1 MGANKSCLS
10 PLVTLPMSKSL
21 RIIPLGG
28 VGEIGKNM
36 TAFEYADDSSADDA
50 ILVVDAGMM
59 FPEAHM
65 LGVDLV
71 IPDISYLLENR
82 DKVLGIIITHGHEDH
97 IGALPYILPRLNVPL
112 YATKLTAG
120 LIQVKLKLHKIR
132 DATINVIQERDT
144 FSLGPF
150 TIETFHVSHSI
161 PDGVGMAL
169 TTPIGT
175 VVHSGDFKFDP
186 NPVDGEMSDF
196 AKLAELGT
204 RGVLALLSDSTN
216 ADSPGHTPSEQ
227 VIADTFARVFALA
240 DGRIIVATFASNIS
254 RIQQAIDAAK
264 RFERKV
270 CIVGRSIQDN
280 VKMSVELGYLDV
292 DPNRFIRA
300 DELDDYAASEILI
313 VCTGGQGEPTSALTK
328 MANREHKQV
337 SLKKGDTVILSSSAI
352 PGNEEMVNKTLNN
365 LFREGATVY
374 YDRFLD
380 VHVSGHASQEEQK
393 WMLNLVHPKY
403 FIPIHGEYRH
413 LVIHGRL
420 AEALGYR
427 SDQVLIVENGDVV
440 EFDAQQRAHIL
451 REQVNAADV
460 LVDGIGIGDIGAVVL
475 RDRHHLAQDG
485 FFIAMLGIN
494 MRTGEIVFGPEIE
507 TRGFVYNPEAES
519 TIEGAKQIIRN
530 AVAASAHDTGLS
542 TTLKQ
547 VLSEYLYKTTRRRPM
562 VIPVVTE
569 L

>member
-1 MGANKSCLS
+1 
-10 PLVTLPMSKSL
+10 MSKKLS
-21 RIIPLGG
+21 IIPLGG

-36 TAFEYADDSSADDA
+36 TAFEYDGA
-50 ILVVDAGMM
+50 ILVIDAGMM
-59 FPEAHM
+59 FPESHM

-71 IPDISYLLENR
+71 IPDISYLLEHR
-82 DKVLGIIITHGHEDH
+82 EQVLGIIITHGHEDH

-120 LIQVKLKLHKIR
+120 LIQVKLKLNKVR
-132 DATINVIQERDT
+132 DATINLIQGRDT
-144 FSLGPF
+144 FQLGPF
-150 TIETFHVSHSI
+150 TVETFHVSHSI
-161 PDGVGMAL
+161 PDGIGMAL
-169 TTPIGT
+169 TTPLGT

-196 AKLAELGT
+196 AKLAELGG
-204 RGVLALLSDSTN
+204 RGVLALMSDSTN

-227 VIADTFARVFALA
+227 VIQETFTRVFALA
-240 DGRIIVATFASNIS
+240 EGRVIVATFASNIS
-254 RIQQAIDAAK
+254 RIQQAINTAQ

-270 CIVGRSIQDN
+270 CVIGRSIQDN
-280 VKMSVELGYLDV
+280 VKMAVELGYLEV

-300 DELDDYAASEILI
+300 DELDDYASGEILI

-337 SLKKGDTVILSSSAI
+337 TLRKGDTVILSSSAI
-352 PGNEEMVNKTLNN
+352 PGNEEMVNQTLNN
-365 LFREGATVY
+365 LFREGANVY

-393 WMLNLVHPKY
+393 WMINLVRPKY

-420 AEALGYR
+420 AESLGYR
-427 SDQVLIVENGDVV
+427 PDQVLVIENGDVV
-440 EFDAQQRAHIL
+440 EFDEQGKAHVQR
-451 REQVNAADV
+451 ESVSAADV
-460 LVDGIGIGDIGAVVL
+460 LVDGLGIGDIGAVVL

-485 FFIAMLGIN
+485 FFIAMLGIDR
-494 MRTGEIVFGPEIE
+494 RTGEIIFGPEIE

-519 TIEGAKQIIRN
+519 IIEGAKQTIRDSI
-530 AVAASAHDTGLS
+530 ASSAHDTGLS

-547 VLSEYLYKTTRRRPM
+547 VLGEYLYKTTRRRPM

>member
-1 MGANKSCLS
+1 MSNK
-10 PLVTLPMSKSL
+10 L

-36 TAFEYADDSSADDA
+36 TVFEYDDS
-50 ILVVDAGMM
+50 ILVLDAGMM
-59 FPEAHM
+59 FPDAHM

-82 DKVLGIIITHGHEDH
+82 ERVLGIIVSHGHEDH

-120 LIQVKLKLHKIR
+120 LIQVKLKLHKVR
-132 DATINVIQERDT
+132 DATINVIKERDT
-144 FSLGPF
+144 LQLGPF
-150 TIETFHVSHSI
+150 TVETFHVSHSI
-161 PDGVGMAL
+161 PDGIGTAL
-169 TTPIGT
+169 TTPVGT
-175 VVHSGDFKFDP
+175 IVHSGDFKFDP
-186 NPVDGEMSDF
+186 DPADGEMTDF
-196 AKLAELGT
+196 AKLAEFGT

-216 ADSPGHTPSEQ
+216 ADSPGHTPSER
-227 VIADTFARVFALA
+227 IIGDTFARVFALA
-240 DGRIIVATFASNIS
+240 EGRIIVATFASNIS
-254 RIQQAIDAAK
+254 RIQQAIDAAQ
-264 RFERKV
+264 RFERRV

-280 VKMSVELGYLDV
+280 VKMSVELGYLQV

-300 DELDDYAASEILI
+300 DELDDYSDAEILI
-313 VCTGGQGEPTSALTK
+313 VCTGGQGEPASALTK
-328 MANREHKQV
+328 MGNREHKQV
-337 SLKKGDTVILSSSAI
+337 TLKKGDTVILSASAI

-374 YDRFLD
+374 YDRFMD

-393 WMLNLVHPKY
+393 WMIQLVRPKY
-403 FIPIHGEYRH
+403 FIPVHGEYRH

-420 AEALGYR
+420 AESLGY
-427 SDQVLIVENGDVV
+427 QPENVLVVEKGDVI
-440 EFDAQQRAHIL
+440 EFDLQGRGHVARGLVA
-451 REQVNAADV
+451 AADV
-460 LVDGIGIGDIGAVVL
+460 LVDGLGIGDIGNVVL
-475 RDRHHLAQDG
+475 RDRHQLAQDG
-485 FFIAMLGIN
+485 FFIAMLGIDL
-494 MRTGEIVFGPEIE
+494 RTGEIVFGPEIE

-519 TIEGAKQIIRN
+519 LIEGAKQTIRD

-542 TTLKQ
+542 ATLKQ
-547 VLSEYLYKTTRRRPM
+547 VLGEYLYKTTRRRPM

>member
-1 MGANKSCLS
+1 
-10 PLVTLPMSKSL
+10 MSKTL

-36 TAFEYADDSSADDA
+36 TALEYRDDLDANDA
-50 ILVVDAGMM
+50 ILIIDAGMM

-71 IPDISYLLENR
+71 IPDIAYLLENR
-82 DKVLGIIITHGHEDH
+82 AKVLGIVITHGHEDH

-112 YATKLTAG
+112 YATRLTAG
-120 LIQVKLKLHKIR
+120 LIQVKLKLNKVR
-132 DATINVIQERDT
+132 DANIEVIPDRAAFQ
-144 FSLGPF
+144 LGPF
-150 TIETFHVSHSI
+150 LVETFHVSHSI
-161 PDGVGMAL
+161 PDGVGVAV

-186 NPVDGEMSDF
+186 NPVDGAMTDF
-196 AKLAELGT
+196 AKLAELGA

-216 ADSPGHTPSEQ
+216 ADSPGHTPSEH

-240 DGRIIVATFASNIS
+240 EGRIIIATFASNIS
-254 RIQQAIDAAK
+254 RIQQALDAAA
-264 RFERKV
+264 RFNRKV
-270 CIVGRSIQDN
+270 CIVGRSMQDN
-280 VKMSVELGYLDV
+280 VRMAVELGYLNA
-292 DPNRFIRA
+292 DPQQFIRA
-300 DELDDYAASEILI
+300 DEAEHITSSQVVI
-313 VCTGGQGEPTSALTK
+313 VCTGGQGEPTSALAK

-337 SLKKGDTVILSSSAI
+337 TLRPGDTIILSASAI
-352 PGNEEMVNKTLNN
+352 PGNEEMINKTLNN

-393 WMLNLVHPKY
+393 WMINLVRPKF
-403 FIPIHGEYRH
+403 FIPVHGEYRH
-413 LVIHGRL
+413 LVMHARL
-420 AEALGYR
+420 AQELGYR
-427 SDQVLIVENGDVV
+427 RENIFIVENGDVIELDDHTRGRV
-440 EFDAQQRAHIL
+440 L
-451 REQVNAADV
+451 RQEVSATDV
-460 LVDGIGIGDIGAVVL
+460 LVDGIGIGDIGNVVL

-485 FFIAMLGIN
+485 FFIAVLGIN

-507 TRGFVYNPEAES
+507 TRGFVYEPEAES
-519 TIEGAKQIIRN
+519 LLEGAKQVIRQ
-530 AVAASAHDTGLS
+530 ATAASAHDMGLS
-542 TTLKQ
+542 ATLKQ
-547 VLSEYLYKTTRRRPM
+547 ELSAYLYKTTRRRPM